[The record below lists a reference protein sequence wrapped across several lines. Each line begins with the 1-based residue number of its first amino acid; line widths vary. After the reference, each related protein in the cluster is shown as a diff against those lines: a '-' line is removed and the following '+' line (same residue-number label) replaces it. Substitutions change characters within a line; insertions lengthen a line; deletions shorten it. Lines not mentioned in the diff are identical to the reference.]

1 MKTMPRPHGRAAAI
15 CHLLRNPRGFEAK
28 ILTFL
33 LNISVFYHAWTHP
46 TKFYFPIFDTMIFID
61 THCHV
66 SDEAFSGEE
75 EAYIARAREAGVDLM
90 LLPDIDSSERP
101 AMFALVDKHPDTL
114 RPMIGLYPG
123 SVGEGWKAEIDDMV
137 RFLDRW
143 EAETRR
149 KVVAVGEI
157 GLDYHEGKE
166 FAREQ
171 KEALEWQL
179 DFAAR
184 RGLPVNIHL
193 RDAMG
198 DFLEIIRRHKGLR
211 GNMHAYSGSIESFR
225 ELQRLGDWYIGV
237 GGVVTFKN
245 AGLAEVVRDV
255 PLDRIVLET
264 DAPYLTPV
272 PFRGK
277 RNESSC
283 IPLIAAKIAELKGV
297 TPEEVAGIT
306 TDNAKNLFGI

>member
-1 MKTMPRPHGRAAAI
+1 MA
-15 CHLLRNPRGFEAK
+15 
-28 ILTFL
+28 
-33 LNISVFYHAWTHP
+33 
-46 TKFYFPIFDTMIFID
+46 IFDLMIFID
-61 THCHV
+61 THCHI
-66 SDEAFSGEE
+66 SDKAFCGEE
-75 EAYIARAREAGVDLM
+75 DDYIRRAKEAGINLM
-90 LLPDIDSSERP
+90 IQPDIDSSERE
-101 AMFALVDKHPDTL
+101 AMFALVDRHPDVL

-123 SVGEGWKAEIDDMV
+123 SVNENWHAETDRMAG
-137 RFLDRW
+137 FLDRW
-143 EAETRR
+143 ESGAEGKR

-157 GLDYHEGKE
+157 GLDYHEGKD
-166 FAREQ
+166 FAEEQ
-171 KEALEWQL
+171 KDALEWQL
-179 DFAAR
+179 EFAAG

-198 DFLEIIRRHKGLR
+198 DFLEIIRRHKGMR
-211 GNMHAYSGSIESFR
+211 GNMHAYSGSLESFM

-245 AGLAEVVRDV
+245 AGLAEVVRNV

-277 RNESSC
+277 RNESSY

-297 TPEEVAGIT
+297 TVEEVAET
-306 TDNAKNLFGI
+306 TTNNAKTLFGI

>member
-1 MKTMPRPHGRAAAI
+1 MA
-15 CHLLRNPRGFEAK
+15 
-28 ILTFL
+28 
-33 LNISVFYHAWTHP
+33 
-46 TKFYFPIFDTMIFID
+46 IFDLMIYID
-61 THCHV
+61 THCHI

-75 EAYIARAREAGVDLM
+75 EDYIRRAKEAGVSLM
-90 LLPDIDSSERP
+90 LQPDIDSSERE
-101 AMFALVDKHPDTL
+101 AMFSLVERHPDAL

-123 SVGEGWKAEIDDMV
+123 SVGKDWRTEIDGML
-137 RFLDRW
+137 RFLEEW
-143 EAETRR
+143 EAKGGR

-157 GLDYHEGKE
+157 GLDYHEGKD
-166 FAREQ
+166 FAEGQ

-179 DFAAR
+179 DFAAER
-184 RGLPVNIHL
+184 TLPVNIHL

-211 GNMHAYSGSIESFR
+211 GNMHAYSGSLESFQ

-245 AGLAEVVRDV
+245 AGLAEVVRNV

-272 PFRGK
+272 PYRGK
-277 RNESSC
+277 RNESSY
-283 IPLIAAKIAELKGV
+283 IPLIAAKVAELKGV
-297 TPEEVAGIT
+297 SVEEVAET
-306 TDNAKNLFGI
+306 TTNNAKTLFGI